1 MIAKSCFFIGHRETG
16 EEIYADLRAA
26 VEQHIVE
33 YGVTEFIVGHYGGF
47 DRLAAKAVIEA
58 KKTHPEVT
66 LTLLLP
72 YHPAERPIEAPE
84 GFDGTYYPPD
94 MERVPRRVA
103 IVRANRYMVN
113 HVDYLIAYA
122 WHPTS
127 NARELVEYA
136 KDREDHG
143 EIQVT
148 QIDKFRL
155 NEYN

>member
-1 MIAKSCFFIGHRETG
+1 MGGKSCFFIGHREAN
-16 EEIYADLRAA
+16 EEVYSELCTA

-58 KKTHPEVT
+58 KKTHSGVI

-72 YHPAERPIEAPE
+72 YHPAERSVAPPK
-84 GFDGTYYPPD
+84 GFDSTYYPPG

-103 IVRANRYMVN
+103 IVRANRYMVD

-122 WHPTS
+122 WHPAS
-127 NARELVEYA
+127 NAQELVDYA
-136 KDREDHG
+136 R
-143 EIQVT
+143 T
-148 QIDKFRL
+148 QEEKHLIRITSIPHSSNTFL
-155 NEYN
+155 